1 MDSSRTLNFSEEPV
15 PALLLDRCIELNYTA
30 DMSLNIG
37 LDMVSDS

>member
-1 MDSSRTLNFSEEPV
+1 MGPV
-15 PALLLDRCIELNYTA
+15 PALLLNTRIEPNYTA